1 MSIPQKPLEKNQQ
14 YSINKKNIFKI
25 FSSTNKVE
33 SNKKDIPQSPLFSI
47 IKSEKNKFER
57 TKKKIFF
64 KSEKINTII
73 KNGKESPNANKKIIK
88 FNVTNNID
96 GNDLISYYGKN
107 LIGKWKND
115 EHQRFIEGVK
125 KYGNDWS
132 LVQKYVRTRTIIQIR
147 SHAQKFMKKLKK
159 LKIFE
164 TNNYDFSKSSLKIV
178 HKIIKNL
185 SNKKYNQILKLSK
198 PLFNINE
205 IKENKIELNKQKEKF
220 EDNKFNND
228 IEFYF
233 NENNN
238 NKLYGDI
245 RNYNDYLTY
254 KDREYISFYD
264 CFNFE
269 NNNENISNY
278 DYNNFEF
285 GNLIVSDILNN
296 QRENFSFELND
307 SNNLNNNY

>member
-159 LKIFE
+159 LIE

-220 EDNKFNND
+220 EENKFNND

-269 NNNENISNY
+269 NNNEYISNY

>member
-164 TNNYDFSKSSLKIV
+164 TNSYDFSKSSLKIV

-220 EDNKFNND
+220 EENKFNND

-245 RNYNDYLTY
+245 RNYNNYLPIY
-254 KDREYISFYD
+254 PY
-264 CFNFE
+264 
-269 NNNENISNY
+269 
-278 DYNNFEF
+278 
-285 GNLIVSDILNN
+285 
-296 QRENFSFELND
+296 
-307 SNNLNNNY
+307 

>member
-147 SHAQKFMKKLKK
+147 SHEQKFMKKLKK

-164 TNNYDFSKSSLKIV
+164 TNSYDFSKSSLKIV

-185 SNKKYNQILKLSK
+185 SNKKQN
-198 PLFNINE
+198 LF
-205 IKENKIELNKQKEKF
+205 
-220 EDNKFNND
+220 
-228 IEFYF
+228 
-233 NENNN
+233 
-238 NKLYGDI
+238 
-245 RNYNDYLTY
+245 
-254 KDREYISFYD
+254 
-264 CFNFE
+264 
-269 NNNENISNY
+269 
-278 DYNNFEF
+278 
-285 GNLIVSDILNN
+285 LI
-296 QRENFSFELND
+296 
-307 SNNLNNNY
+307 

>member
-14 YSINKKNIFKI
+14 YSINKKNVFKI

-33 SNKKDIPQSPLFSI
+33 SYKKDIPQSPLFSI

-73 KNGKESPNANKKIIK
+73 KNGKESPNANKKIK

-164 TNNYDFSKSSLKIV
+164 TNSYDFSKSSLKIV

-220 EDNKFNND
+220 EENKFNND

-264 CFNFE
+264 CFNFK
-269 NNNENISNY
+269 NNNEYISNY

>member
-33 SNKKDIPQSPLFSI
+33 SNKKDIPHSPLFSI

-88 FNVTNNID
+88 FNVTYNID

-198 PLFNINE
+198 PLFNISE

-220 EDNKFNND
+220 EENKFNND

>member
-164 TNNYDFSKSSLKIV
+164 TNSYDFSKSSLKIV

-220 EDNKFNND
+220 EENKFNND

-269 NNNENISNY
+269 NNNEYISNY

>member
-33 SNKKDIPQSPLFSI
+33 SNKKNIPQSPLFSI

-73 KNGKESPNANKKIIK
+73 KNGKESPNANKKIK

-147 SHAQKFMKKLKK
+147 SHAQKCMKKLKK

-164 TNNYDFSKSSLKIV
+164 TNNCVGPSGSTSGPEI
-178 HKIIKNL
+178 L
-185 SNKKYNQILKLSK
+185 SM
-198 PLFNINE
+198 
-205 IKENKIELNKQKEKF
+205 
-220 EDNKFNND
+220 
-228 IEFYF
+228 
-233 NENNN
+233 
-238 NKLYGDI
+238 
-245 RNYNDYLTY
+245 
-254 KDREYISFYD
+254 
-264 CFNFE
+264 
-269 NNNENISNY
+269 
-278 DYNNFEF
+278 
-285 GNLIVSDILNN
+285 IVSKIHVMLSVSSFKFILAIP
-296 QRENFSFELND
+296 FLAD
-307 SNNLNNNY
+307 A

>member
-33 SNKKDIPQSPLFSI
+33 SNKKDIPKSPLFSI

-164 TNNYDFSKSSLKIV
+164 TNSYDFSKSSLKIV

-220 EDNKFNND
+220 EENKFNND
-228 IEFYF
+228 IQFYF
-233 NENNN
+233 NEKIN

-269 NNNENISNY
+269 NNNEYISNY

-307 SNNLNNNY
+307 SNNLNNNH

>member
-33 SNKKDIPQSPLFSI
+33 SYKKDIPQSPLFSI

-96 GNDLISYYGKN
+96 GNNLISYYGKN

-220 EDNKFNND
+220 EENKFD

-264 CFNFE
+264 CFNFK
-269 NNNENISNY
+269 NNNEYISNY

>member
-47 IKSEKNKFER
+47 IKSEKNK
-57 TKKKIFF
+57 
-64 KSEKINTII
+64 SEKINTII

-96 GNDLISYYGKN
+96 GNDLISYYDKN

-115 EHQRFIEGVK
+115 EHPRFIEGVK

-147 SHAQKFMKKLKK
+147 SHARGFVKKLKK
-159 LKIFE
+159 LRVFGAGD
-164 TNNYDFSKSSLKIV
+164 YDFSKSSLKIV

-220 EDNKFNND
+220 EENKFNND

-245 RNYNDYLTY
+245 RNYNDYLPIY
-254 KDREYISFYD
+254 PY
-264 CFNFE
+264 
-269 NNNENISNY
+269 
-278 DYNNFEF
+278 
-285 GNLIVSDILNN
+285 
-296 QRENFSFELND
+296 
-307 SNNLNNNY
+307 

>member
-164 TNNYDFSKSSLKIV
+164 TNSYDFSKSSLKIV

-220 EDNKFNND
+220 EENKFD

-238 NKLYGDI
+238 NRLYGDI
-245 RNYNDYLTY
+245 RNYNDYYLTY

-269 NNNENISNY
+269 NNNEYISNY